1 MLDFQQKRKIRSM
14 AYSRVVIGILF
25 LVVLFM
31 AHSTWTVYKKKMAS
45 EEMKNISLENVEDLR
60 RRNNDL
66 GSKINRLDTTPGI
79 EEEIRL
85 KFNVVKGDE
94 NMVVIVEDE
103 KNETSTTQT
112 IPSLWER
119 IKNLFANE

>member
-1 MLDFQQKRKIRSM
+1 M
-14 AYSRVVIGILF
+14 AYSRVVIGILL

-45 EEMKNISLENVEDLR
+45 EEMKNISLQNVEDLR
-60 RRNNDL
+60 RRNKDL
-66 GSKINRLDTTPGI
+66 ESKINRLDTTPGI

-94 NMVVIVEDE
+94 DMVVIVDDE
-103 KNETSTTQT
+103 VNGDSATSSSSGFWQK
-112 IPSLWER
+112 
-119 IKNLFANE
+119 IKKLFANE